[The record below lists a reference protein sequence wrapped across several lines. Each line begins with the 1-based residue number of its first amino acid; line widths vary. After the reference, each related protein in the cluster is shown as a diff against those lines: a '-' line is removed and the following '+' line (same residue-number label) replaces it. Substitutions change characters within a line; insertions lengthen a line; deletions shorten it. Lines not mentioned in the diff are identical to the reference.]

1 MSDAEPAAEPEP
13 EPAAE
18 GGVEQV
24 EASESAD
31 GPWAP
36 TEDAL
41 AHVAAL
47 DATRVAAQS
56 QLTDVLTALVRGEQE
71 LRRQQAALL
80 ACTRPRRRR
89 PRPHGRCRL
98 RRARASR
105 RHRPSPA
112 RCRSPR
118 CRSSMSLVSVSI
130 SSAS

>member
-56 QLTDVLTALVRGEQE
+56 QSLTAWGAWPWWR
-71 LRRQQAALL
+71 
-80 ACTRPRRRR
+80 TTF
-89 PRPHGRCRL
+89 RCRWGCGGQQHDETH
-98 RRARASR
+98 A
-105 RHRPSPA
+105 
-112 RCRSPR
+112 
-118 CRSSMSLVSVSI
+118 
-130 SSAS
+130 